1 MLRTKISE
9 MFGIDYPIL
18 SAGMGAVALSALA
31 AAVSEA
37 GGLGTIALAGF
48 TPEGIQN
55 EIGAARARTRKP
67 LAANLIVPFMRAD
80 QIRAVAASR
89 LAAVTFFWGDPG
101 EHADTI
107 GLMRKGGGMKVL
119 WQCGS
124 VDEACNAKRAGVD
137 AIIAQGCEAG
147 GHVRGEVSTFVLI
160 PEVRDAI
167 DDTPLIAAGGIAD
180 GRGLA
185 AALALGAD
193 GVWIGTRFL
202 GSVEA
207 AAHSTYKQRV
217 IEAAATDTICG
228 TLFDR
233 EWPDAPIRTIRTKV
247 VDEWERAGR
256 PPKGKRPGEGQLIGR
271 SNRIDIQFGPEFF
284 KYGGIPPADFV
295 EGDIESF
302 PLAAGQSVS
311 LVRALL
317 PAGEIVR
324 QIATEARELIE
335 QRLTPLS
342 R

>member
-1 MLRTKISE
+1 MLRTKICE
-9 MFGIDYPIL
+9 MFGIDYPII

-48 TPEGIQN
+48 TPEGIHN
-55 EIGAARARTRKP
+55 EISAASARTRKP
-67 LAANLIVPFMRAD
+67 LAANLLVPFMRAD

-89 LAAVTFFWGDPG
+89 LAAATFFWSDPSQ
-101 EHADTI
+101 HADTI
-107 GLMRKGGGMKVL
+107 ALMHEAGMKVL

-124 VDEACNAKRAGVD
+124 VEEACKATRVGVD

-167 DDTPLIAAGGIAD
+167 GDTPLIAAGGIAD

-202 GSVEA
+202 CSVEA
-207 AAHSTYKQRV
+207 AAHPKYKQRV
-217 IEAAATDTICG
+217 IEAVAADTICG

-233 EWPDAPIRTIRTKV
+233 EWPDAPIRTLRTKV
-247 VDEWERAGR
+247 VEEWERAGR
-256 PPKGKRPGEGQLIGR
+256 PPKGKRPGEGQPIGR
-271 SNRIDIQFGPEFF
+271 SNRTDIEFGPEFF
-284 KYGGIPPADFV
+284 KYGGIPPTDFV
-295 EGDIESF
+295 EGDIDSF

-317 PAGEIVR
+317 SAGEIVR
-324 QIATEARELIE
+324 QIATEASELIE
-335 QRLTPLS
+335 KRLTPLS
-342 R
+342 S

>member
-1 MLRTKISE
+1 MLRTKLCE
-9 MFGIDYPIL
+9 MFGIDYPII

-48 TPEGIQN
+48 TPEGIHN
-55 EIGAARARTRKP
+55 EISAARARTRKP
-67 LAANLIVPFMRAD
+67 LAANLLVPFMRAD
-80 QIRAVAASR
+80 QIRAVAASP
-89 LAAVTFFWGDPG
+89 LAAATFFWGDPG
-101 EHADTI
+101 EHADAI
-107 GLMRKGGGMKVL
+107 ALMREGGMKVL

-124 VDEACNAKRAGVD
+124 VKEACNAKRVGVD

-167 DDTPLIAAGGIAD
+167 GDTPLIAAGGIAD

-202 GSVEA
+202 ASVEA
-207 AAHSTYKQRV
+207 AAHPKYKQRV
-217 IEAAATDTICG
+217 IEAVAIDTTCG

-233 EWPDAPIRTIRTKV
+233 EWPDAPIRTLRTKV
-247 VDEWERAGR
+247 FEEWDRAGR

-271 SNRIDIQFGPEFF
+271 SNRSDIEFGPEFF

-302 PLAAGQSVS
+302 PLAAGESVS

-335 QRLTPLS
+335 KRLTPLS
-342 R
+342 S

>member
-1 MLRTKISE
+1 MLRTKICE
-9 MFGIDYPIL
+9 MFGIDYPII
-18 SAGMGAVALSALA
+18 SAGMGAAALSALA

-48 TPEGIQN
+48 TQEGIHN
-55 EIGAARARTRKP
+55 EISAARARTRKP

-80 QIRAVAASR
+80 QIRAVAALR
-89 LAAVTFFWGDPG
+89 LAAATFFWGDPG

-107 GLMRKGGGMKVL
+107 ALMYEGGLKVL

-124 VDEACNAKRAGVD
+124 VEEACNAKRVGVD

-167 DDTPLIAAGGIAD
+167 EDTPLIAAGGIAD

-202 GSVEA
+202 DSVEA
-207 AAHSTYKQRV
+207 AAHPKYKQHV
-217 IEAAATDTICG
+217 IEAVATDTICG

-233 EWPDAPIRTIRTKV
+233 EWPDAPIRTLRTKV
-247 VDEWERAGR
+247 VEEWERAGR

-271 SNRIDIQFGPEFF
+271 SSRTDIEFGPEFF

-311 LVRALL
+311 LVRALV

-324 QIATEARELIE
+324 QIATEASELIE
-335 QRLTPLS
+335 KRLTPLS
-342 R
+342 S

>member
-1 MLRTKISE
+1 MLRTKICE
-9 MFGIDYPIL
+9 VFGIEYPII
-18 SAGMGAVALSALA
+18 SAGMAPVAGWALA

-48 TPEGIQN
+48 TPDGILN
-55 EIGAARARTRKP
+55 EIGAARARTRNP
-67 LAANLIVPFMRAD
+67 LAANLLVPLMRAD
-80 QIRAVAASR
+80 QIRAVAESR
-89 LAAVTFFWGDPG
+89 LAVATIFWGDPG
-101 EHADTI
+101 EHADVI
-107 GLMRKGGGMKVL
+107 ALMREAGMKVL

-124 VDEACNAKRAGVD
+124 VDEACNAKRVGVD

-160 PEVRDAI
+160 PEMRDAI
-167 DDTPLIAAGGIAD
+167 EDTPLIAAGGIAD

-193 GVWIGTRFL
+193 GVCIGTRFL

-207 AAHSTYKQRV
+207 AAHPKYKQRV
-217 IEAAATDTICG
+217 IEAVATDTTCG

-233 EWPDAPIRTIRTKV
+233 EWPDAPVRTIRTKLV
-247 VDEWERAGR
+247 EEWERAGR

-271 SNRIDIQFGPEFF
+271 SNRTDIVFGPDFYR
-284 KYGGIPPADFV
+284 YGGIPPAEFV
-295 EGDIESF
+295 EGDIERF

-311 LVRALL
+311 LVRELL
-317 PAGEIVR
+317 PAGEIVHR
-324 QIATEARELIE
+324 IASEARDVIEKRLIS
-335 QRLTPLS
+335 LS